1 MLSGLGGFGGLGN
14 LGQFAG
20 LMKYAPEIPGRIER
34 IKERVQQIIELG
46 TTDCGSVTVEANGTM
61 QIVAVRVETSSL
73 EDPAEHHEGR
83 IRDATND
90 ALRKV
95 RLTTAEIIR
104 EETEDMDI
112 PGLSDMLAKMS
123 GVM

>member
-34 IKERVQQIIELG
+34 IKGRVQTVVEIG
-46 TTDCGSVTVEANGTM
+46 TTDCGTVVVEANGMM
-61 QIVAVRVETSSL
+61 QIVAVRVESAVPS
-73 EDPAEHHEGR
+73 EEVESHESR
-83 IRDATND
+83 IQVATND

-95 RLTTAEIIR
+95 RLTTADIIR

-112 PGLSDMLAKMS
+112 PGLSDMLAKMA

>member
-34 IKERVQQIIELG
+34 IKTRIQAVVETG
-46 TTDCGSVTVEANGTM
+46 TTDCGAVVVEASGTM
-61 QIVAVRVETSSL
+61 SILTVRVEGAVS
-73 EDPAEHHEGR
+73 EDDAPAHEDR
-83 IRDATND
+83 VRTATND

-95 RLTTAEIIR
+95 RLTTADIIR

-123 GVM
+123 GVL